1 MDDMST
7 LVLVGIVILVV
18 VLLAMGMKRDK
29 EGMMFS
35 SITPQLGYRRSLRN
49 IAQNPYSGIEMENA
63 VAQ

>member
-1 MDDMST
+1 MST